1 MTTNTI
7 PAIGDAVDTI
17 GAAQARAVDDLAFA
31 TLLKQAGKAGA
42 IIGAG
47 TNAKAAAEFF
57 ADVADSLYKPAAVIL
72 GLRNREDGEPGA
84 DKLPTLADAPLLLL
98 EYCGLVNHAIEQAQ
112 TEARRS
118 AIQRMKA
125 AEMTKSAKNARNA
138 LVTKLDRSLMP
149 YGVSVNFSAGT
160 CALREVVDGE
170 TDAEKASKR
179 LVSAFALN
187 LSGALDG
194 LSALD
199 AQTWVYVVGRVSA
212 LQAER
217 DAESARENADA
228 LAEAAQKMGERVA
241 ALAGTSDL
249 VSLANAQREADD
261 AQTRAKTARAKADKL
276 AKALAA

>member
-1 MTTNTI
+1 MTTQT
-7 PAIGDAVDTI
+7 PAIGATVDAI

-47 TNAKAAAEFF
+47 TNAKAATAFF
-57 ADVADSLYKPAAVIL
+57 SDVADSIFKPAAVIL
-72 GLRNREDGEPGA
+72 GLRNRDDGLANA
-84 DKLPTLADAPLLLL
+84 DTLPTADAAPLLLL
-98 EYCGLVNHAIEQAQ
+98 QLCGLVNHAIEQAQ

-125 AEMTKSAKNARNA
+125 AEISKAAKNARNA
-138 LVTKLDRSLMP
+138 LVTKLDRSLAP
-149 YGVSVNFSAGT
+149 YGVTVNFSAGT
-160 CALREVVDGE
+160 CAVRELADVE
-170 TDAEKASKR
+170 TDSEKALKR

-194 LSALD
+194 LAALD

-212 LQAER
+212 LSAER
-217 DAESARENADA
+217 DAESARENAEG
-228 LAEAAQKMGERVA
+228 LAEAALKMAERVA

-249 VSLANAQREADD
+249 VSLANAQREADE
-261 AQTRAKTARAKADKL
+261 AQTRAKAARAKADKL
-276 AKALAA
+276 IKALAA

>member
-1 MTTNTI
+1 MTTQT
-7 PAIGDAVDTI
+7 PAIGATVDAI

-47 TNAKAAAEFF
+47 TNAKAATAFF
-57 ADVADSLYKPAAVIL
+57 SDVADSIYKPAAVIL
-72 GLRNREDGEPGA
+72 GLRSREDGEPGA
-84 DKLPTLADAPLLLL
+84 DTLPTADAAPLLLL

-112 TEARRS
+112 AEARRS

-125 AEMTKSAKNARNA
+125 AEISKAKKNARNA
-138 LVTKLDRSLMP
+138 LVTKLDRSLAP
-149 YGVSVNFSAGT
+149 YGVTVNFSAGT
-160 CALREVVDGE
+160 CAERELTEAE
-170 TDAEKASKR
+170 TDAEKALKR

-194 LSALD
+194 LAALD
-199 AQTWVYVVGRVSA
+199 AQTWVYVAGRVSA
-212 LQAER
+212 LSAER
-217 DAESARENADA
+217 DAESARENADG
-228 LAEAAQKMGERVA
+228 LAEAAQKMAERVA

-249 VSLANAQREADD
+249 VSLANAQREADE
-261 AQTRAKTARAKADKL
+261 AQTRAKAARAKADKL